1 MPLSRRSF
9 FANLAGAPALPVLAA
24 KKKAASRPN
33 VVLIAV
39 DNLGS
44 WMLGIYGNKEMHTP
58 NLDLLARAGMRFTY
72 AYAAAPSAGACLAS
86 LLTGRTP
93 KQLADGTG
101 SLASEVMLSDMLAAQ
116 GYRCA
121 YAGRWVGGGETR
133 PGHGYSF
140 SSADPAVA
148 SEFVRQQTPSK
159 PFFLTLAYPL
169 FGQSMPAPAAKYQ
182 AMYSTAAFATISR
195 PGAAAN
201 ATNKAPMKDTVASIR
216 HAAAALTAFD
226 GQVGALIRLVRAAP
240 FSDNTLI
247 IATGNSGFLMGQR
260 GLWGDGRASD
270 PINMF
275 DETTRVPMI
284 WNWPGKIPVETARP
298 EVVDTFDLVPSICE
312 LTGCQI
318 PARNLCGRSFLPIVL
333 NQPMPR
339 KHPWMNIAF
348 GSLGE
353 VELARDTRYKLVLR
367 KGGEAPSEFYDMK
380 SDPAEARNQYDNAQ
394 FVTVR
399 NELYTEVVNWR
410 KQYSA

>member
-1 MPLSRRSF
+1 MSLSRRSF
-9 FANLAGAPALPVLAA
+9 FTNLASVPALAA
-24 KKKAASRPN
+24 KKKAVSRPN
-33 VVLIAV
+33 IVLIAL

-44 WMLGIYGNKEMHTP
+44 WMLGIYGNKEFHTP
-58 NLDLLARAGMRFTY
+58 NLDLLARAGMHFTY
-72 AYAAAPSAGACLAS
+72 AYAAAPSARTCLAS

-93 KQLADGTG
+93 KQWAGGTQ
-101 SLASEVMLSDMLAAQ
+101 SLQGETMLSDILAAQ
-116 GYRCA
+116 GYRCGW
-121 YAGRWVGGGETR
+121 AGRWAAEGEAR

-140 SSADPAVA
+140 SSPDPAVA
-148 SEFVRQQTPSK
+148 AEFVRQQTPAK

-169 FGQSMPAPAAKYQ
+169 FGQSTPAPAAKYQ
-182 AMYSTAAFATISR
+182 AMYATAGFATISR

-201 ATNKAPMKDTVASIR
+201 ATNKAPMKDTLASIR
-216 HAAAALTAFD
+216 HAAASLTAFD
-226 GQVGALIRLVRAAP
+226 DQVGALIRLVRSAP

-247 IATGNSGFLMGQR
+247 IATGNGGFLMGQR

-312 LTGCQI
+312 LTGAPI
-318 PARNLCGRSFLPIVL
+318 PARNLCGRSCLPIVL
-333 NQPMPR
+333 NQPMPK
-339 KHPWMNIAF
+339 KHPWLNIAF
-348 GSLGE
+348 GSLGD
-353 VELARDTRYKLVLR
+353 VELARDARYKLVLH

-380 SDPAEARNQYDNAQ
+380 TDPTESQNQYDNAQ

-399 NELYTEVVNWR
+399 NELYAAVVNWR